1 MRNKLILKMT
11 INAVLIALIA
21 IMSFVPYIGYITI
34 PGLGLSIT
42 IIHVIVLFAA
52 TCFGIEEGAIC
63 GFAFGLFSLI
73 KAASNPGSPLD
84 YYFVNPLVSILPRLI
99 FGLVSGFAFYGIRKI
114 NNPVLKYSLFVI
126 SCGLLTLFHSVITL
140 SMFYVFAVT
149 LGSETMTYFSLISG
163 IFTINGLVEILCA
176 VIISPA
182 LTVAI
187 TAAFPKFCKFKLERK
202 IKQEA

>member
-1 MRNKLILKMT
+1 MRNQLVLKMT

-21 IMSFVPYIGYITI
+21 IMSFVPYVGYITI
-34 PGLGLSIT
+34 PGIGLSIT
-42 IIHVIVLFAA
+42 IIHVIVIFAA
-52 TCFGIEEGAIC
+52 ASFGIEEGAIA

-73 KAASNPGSPLD
+73 KAASNPGSALD

-99 FGLVSGFAFYGIRKI
+99 FGLACGFAFFGIRKI
-114 NNPVLKYSLFVI
+114 KNQILKYSLFVI
-126 SCGLLTLFHSVITL
+126 SCGLLTIFHSIITL
-140 SMFYVFAVT
+140 SMFYIFAVVV
-149 LGSETMTYFSLISG
+149 GKEKMTYFALISG

-187 TAAFPKFCKFKLERK
+187 TAAFPKLCIFKLERQK
-202 IKQEA
+202 